1 MTFNRRRV
9 FAGLFAEV
17 SFTTLP
23 LLIVLIVLL
32 NYEHGEHIVQ
42 SPEWSFGAAILFGQA
57 LVKFMTGMA
66 HGGRAAH
73 GPVSLAITLIIV
85 FGLAPSLLVL
95 TLVLIDM
102 EAIPRR
108 EPAEW
113 LSVLQVV
120 LFLLGAA
127 TYLVFGTVGE
137 LWRHHETIAVVERG
151 RS

>member
-23 LLIVLIVLL
+23 LLIMLIVLL

-42 SPEWSFGAAILFGQA
+42 SPEWSFGAAIL
-57 LVKFMTGMA
+57 
-66 HGGRAAH
+66 
-73 GPVSLAITLIIV
+73 